1 MGGTFLGQK
10 SDIIIVHLREVHIR
24 EWWPVKSSTV
34 GIQMLDMSCIQM
46 VKQSQMVE
54 LFGHPIPFETVQ
66 KLDILS
72 GLQMVLPFEYQ

>member
-1 MGGTFLGQK
+1 
-10 SDIIIVHLREVHIR
+10 
-24 EWWPVKSSTV
+24 
-34 GIQMLDMSCIQM
+34 MLDVSCIQM